1 MMKPLGPLASFCLAF
16 LAFMLGL
23 AMGAAVV
30 FITMTGLNQKSLDF
44 DGTVTAVYDLVS
56 NPVQIVTLVLA
67 ARISGAPAL
76 EYLALDIPRWR
87 DVAIAVLVLA
97 VAAAAVDATSFAFGK
112 ELVPTFQI
120 ELFRTAQ
127 ADGTV
132 PWLLLAIIVAA
143 PAGEEILFRGFLF
156 RGFVHEP
163 RDAWPAIIL
172 IALMWMV
179 PHLQYDWFA
188 KTQVFAIGVLFGFV
202 RWRTGS
208 TTLAILMHMLLNLE
222 STAETMLVMGW
233 V

>member
-1 MMKPLGPLASFCLAF
+1 MKALGPLASFCLGFVAF
-16 LAFMLGL
+16 ALGL

-30 FITMTGLNQKSLDF
+30 LIAITGLSQKSLDF

-87 DVAIAVLVLA
+87 DVTIAVLA
-97 VAAAAVDATSFAFGK
+97 VAVAVAAVDATSFAFGK
-112 ELVPTFQI
+112 ELVPAFQI

-156 RGFVHEP
+156 
-163 RDAWPAIIL
+163 
-172 IALMWMV
+172 ALMWMV

-222 STAETMLVMGW
+222 STAETMFVMGW